1 MDNLTGYVKLIN
13 HIENNREHVYNVY
26 VENYDNQIFE
36 INIAYT
42 EYGKIGGARDL
53 NVKITEI
60 FPENLALNG
69 QYYVP
74 AYEEDVEIN
83 VDNFKNNFE
92 NGNVNIGSIMSINK
106 NFVMAFDNK
115 IHDIQN
121 SRVESIL
128 KLNKSN
134 FMELISEIHEM
145 NIESIDIDQSDLLK
159 QFMDVKD
166 IGPEESIIISPRAEK
181 YRIDNYGN
189 KLNQFGNF
197 ADYDVR

>member
-1 MDNLTGYVKLIN
+1 MDNLTGYIKLIN

-134 FMELISEIHEM
+134 FMELISEIYEM

-181 YRIDNYGN
+181 YRVDNYGN

>member
-1 MDNLTGYVKLIN
+1 MNNLTGYVKLIN
-13 HIENNREHVYNVY
+13 HTENNREHIQNVY

-42 EYGKIGGARDL
+42 EYGKIGGARNL
-53 NVKITEI
+53 SVKAAEI
-60 FPENLALNG
+60 FPENLTLNG

-83 VDNFKNNFE
+83 VDNFE
-92 NGNVNIGSIMSINK
+92 NGFKDGNINIGSIMSINK
-106 NFVMAFDNK
+106 DFVMAFDNK

-134 FMELISEIHEM
+134 FMELISEIHDM

-181 YRIDNYGN
+181 YRVDNYGN